1 MEPLR
6 DPDDPARLRGLRLLR
21 TLDTPDEPADLPGA
35 LARACPQLMRVQ
47 ELMEAAH
54 DALARGDRRKAVK
67 LSKKAVALDP
77 FHVPARGELAVMLRA
92 RAGAGDN
99 TKALAELR
107 RCIKRLDHDLGPEER
122 ARRYAP
128 LVMCQVYRNTG
139 NALVGTQDPAQYA
152 EALALFRKAIAV
164 LPTEE
169 GPYHCIGRVL
179 FQTRRM
185 KELCE
190 HRKRTAAA
198 FPGSAMAN
206 YNYASSLEQ
215 QGAGAA
221 ETAKWYGRAWMC
233 ARNDPSGRASR
244 DPDYP
249 VAAARQ
255 WVRLGMLD
263 KAQQGIDAAL
273 AIDPTH
279 EPALGLKM
287 VVVSMAANT
296 AAGHGRAAPAS
307 WATQFHELAATSATN
322 HQVRMA
328 QHQKRDREL
337 GVAVDFE
344 SLQDESRHNTYAGT
358 PRDSMHAVSS
368 SQVAKVG
375 AMVKIRTTSPLHR
388 QFCSAVALVSKGLS
402 DGRVTLQVLPGAAA
416 AVAAAASCPAHV
428 QEVSQLR
435 LRLAAHADVSSVRA
449 EKEEESGLQMGENTT
464 AEHVGPRF
472 VAKETTVRA
481 RPANLVSV
489 CDFCCMP
496 KTASGKS
503 VLRKCGGCKV
513 AHYCGKRC
521 QKAHWKNVHKKTCK
535 QLVAAKARE
544 KARE

>member
-1 MEPLR
+1 MEPLH
-6 DPDDPARLRGLRLLR
+6 DPDDPARLRGLQLLR
-21 TLDTPDEPADLPGA
+21 TLDTPDEPADLADA

-47 ELMEAAH
+47 ELMGDAR

-67 LSKKAVALDP
+67 IAKKAVALDP

-107 RCIKRLDHDLGPEER
+107 RCIKRLDHDLGPDER

-128 LVMCQVYRNTG
+128 IVICQVYRNTG
-139 NALVGTQDPAQYA
+139 NALVGMQDPAQYA
-152 EALALFRKAIAV
+152 EALTLFRKAIALV
-164 LPTEE
+164 PTEE
-169 GPYHCIGRVL
+169 GPYHGISRVL
-179 FQTRRM
+179 FQMRRM

-198 FPGSAMAN
+198 FPGSALAN
-206 YNYASSLEQ
+206 YNYASSLEE

-221 ETAKWYGRAWMC
+221 EIAKFYGLAWMC
-233 ARNDPSGRASR
+233 ARNDPSASR

-263 KAQQGIDAAL
+263 KAQKGIDAAL

-279 EPALGLKM
+279 EPALRLKM
-287 VVVSMAANT
+287 SVLSVAAN
-296 AAGHGRAAPAS
+296 AATGHGQAPPAS
-307 WATQFHELAATSATN
+307 WASQFHELAAVSATN

-328 QHQKRDREL
+328 QHEKRDREL
-337 GVAVDFE
+337 GVAVDFM
-344 SLQDESRHNTYAGT
+344 SLQDESRHDTFAGT
-358 PRDSMHAVSS
+358 PRDSMHAVIS

-375 AMVKIRTTSPLHR
+375 AMVKIRTTSPFHR
-388 QFCSAVALVSKGLS
+388 QFRSVVALVSKGLS

-416 AVAAAASCPAHV
+416 AVAADASCPAHV

-435 LRLAAHADVSSVRA
+435 LRLAAHTDVSSVRA
-449 EKEEESGLQMGENTT
+449 EEEEGGTQMGENTT
-464 AEHVGPRF
+464 AEHDGPRF

-496 KTASGKS
+496 KTTGGKS

-521 QKAHWKNVHKKTCK
+521 QKAHWKIVHKKTCK
-535 QLVAAKARE
+535 KLMAAKARE
-544 KARE
+544 TAWE